1 MARITLLSFTL
12 PPLKRA
18 SVFAGMA
25 RIHTARAVQI
35 DSFIIC
41 FAEHIELIIKR
52 PSETFQTAFSV
63 ESAIKTADFQIKLR
77 CRNRCGGAGHPGLVR
92 GRGRL

>member
-1 MARITLLSFTL
+1 MAGGDWGLKYVLQFLPKKLLEIGRIYCS
-12 PPLKRA
+12 
-18 SVFAGMA
+18 S
-25 RIHTARAVQI
+25 
-35 DSFIIC
+35 
-41 FAEHIELIIKR
+41 LIVPTER

-63 ESAIKTADFQIKLR
+63 ESATVLFKTADFQIKLR